1 MGKQK
6 EDGQARGQRYK
17 GVCHIKRLSGR
28 TGQHGDV
35 PVLYNNCIWSV
46 IFKNCGHCVCCTPET
61 IPLLSFFF
69 KE

>member
-1 MGKQK
+1 MSMS
-6 EDGQARGQRYK
+6 
-17 GVCHIKRLSGR
+17 HKRLSGC
-28 TGQHGDV
+28 TVQHGDV
-35 PVLYNNCIWSV
+35 PVFYNNCIWSV